1 MSNLVAGI
9 FLTYSGKTN
18 QQNICSVF
26 QFFSKIR
33 KGNKYI
39 ALSSIIFTDVNLI
52 L

>member
-1 MSNLVAGI
+1 MSNLVVGI
-9 FLTYSGKTN
+9 FLTYSGKTS
-18 QQNICSVF
+18 QQKFNLVF

-39 ALSSIIFTDVNLI
+39 ALSSIIFTDVSLI